1 MIRRTVAMIAALAGA
16 CAFAFLPAG
25 CTSSPSHFYTLNA
38 DAGPAATADAA
49 ASGLSVIVGPVSIP
63 AVVDLPQI
71 VVRTGPN
78 QVSVDEFNRWASP
91 LQSNISHV
99 VADNLV
105 VMLGTPRVML
115 YQQAQNTDGDYRV
128 SIDVQTFESAPGDA
142 ATLSALWV
150 VRRVKDGKTQIG
162 RTADREATS
171 EKSYQALAAAHSRA
185 LSRLSE
191 DIANAIR
198 MLDRGIQ

>member
-1 MIRRTVAMIAALAGA
+1 MMRRTVAIIAFMAGA
-16 CAFAFLPAG
+16 CALAAIPAG
-25 CTSSPSHFYTLNA
+25 CASPSSHFYTLNA
-38 DAGPAATADAA
+38 GAAPAATAEAA
-49 ASGLSVIVGPVSIP
+49 TSGLVVIVGPVSVP
-63 AVVDLPQI
+63 AVVDMPQI

-105 VMLGTPRVML
+105 AMLGTPRVML
-115 YQQAQNTDGDYRV
+115 YQQAQNTEGDYRV

-162 RTADREATS
+162 RTDIREATP
-171 EKSYQALAAAHSRA
+171 EKSYQALAAGHSRA
-185 LSRLSE
+185 LGRLSG
-191 DIANAIR
+191 DIATAIR
-198 MLDRGIQ
+198 MLDRGP

>member
-1 MIRRTVAMIAALAGA
+1 MIRRVAAIIAAMAGA
-16 CAFAFLPAG
+16 CALAAMPVG
-25 CTSSPSHFYTLNA
+25 CASPPSHFYTLSPSA
-38 DAGPAATADAA
+38 PAGAVDGKT
-49 ASGLSVIVGPVSIP
+49 STLVVVVGPVSIP
-63 AVVDLPQI
+63 AMVDMPQM

-78 QVSVDEFNRWASP
+78 QVSMDEFNRWASP
-91 LQSNISHV
+91 LQSNIAQV

-105 VMLGTPRVML
+105 ALLGTPRVML

-150 VRRVKDGKTQIG
+150 VRRVKDGKTQVG
-162 RTADREATS
+162 RTTVREATP
-171 EKSYQALAAAHSRA
+171 EKTYQALAAAHSRT

-191 DIANAIR
+191 DIANAIS
-198 MLDRGIQ
+198 MFDRGT

>member
-1 MIRRTVAMIAALAGA
+1 MIRRVAAIIAAMAGA
-16 CAFAFLPAG
+16 CALAAMPVGCASPPA
-25 CTSSPSHFYTLNA
+25 HFYTLSPSA
-38 DAGPAATADAA
+38 PAGAVDGKT
-49 ASGLSVIVGPVSIP
+49 SNLVVIVGPVSIP
-63 AVVDLPQI
+63 TMVDLPQI

-78 QVSVDEFNRWASP
+78 QVWVDEFNRWASP
-91 LQSNISHV
+91 LQSNIAQV

-105 VMLGTPRVML
+105 ALLGTPRIML

-142 ATLSALWV
+142 ATLNALWV
-150 VRRVKDGKTQIG
+150 VRRMKDSKTQIG
-162 RTADREATS
+162 RTTVREATP

-191 DIANAIR
+191 DIANAIS
-198 MLDRGIQ
+198 MFDRGTQ

>member
-1 MIRRTVAMIAALAGA
+1 MIRRYVAMIAAMAGA
-16 CAFAFLPAG
+16 CALAAMPVG
-25 CTSSPSHFYTLNA
+25 CASPPSHLYTLSPSA
-38 DAGPAATADAA
+38 SAGAVDGRTSNLIVA
-49 ASGLSVIVGPVSIP
+49 VGPVSIP

-91 LQSNISHV
+91 LQNNIAHV

-105 VMLGTPRVML
+105 ALLGTPRVML
-115 YQQAQNTDGDYRV
+115 YQQAQNADGDYRV
-128 SIDVQTFESAPGDA
+128 SIDVQIFESAPGDA

-150 VRRVKDGKTQIG
+150 VRRVKDGQTQIG
-162 RTADREATS
+162 RTAVREATP

-191 DIANAIR
+191 DVANAIR
-198 MLDRGIQ
+198 MFDRGTQ